1 MHSAFQRGC
10 SSFTASSRDSKLIV
24 PALASGTTSTCQV
37 KLSPGPRRSWCFRP
51 SGMHMTRLAYP
62 VPPSRAKRK
71 PSTVF
76 AGGRLPGDASS
87 RTAPR
92 MPSSAAKS
100 AATSSSTMAS
110 TLLAPGLVTVI
121 FSRSPASTKRRRVTL
136 TLSPASS
143 NDAQTSAASTPTGR
157 GSTPSIS
164 RRSCDSRRVSPDHSP
179 SPENSPGRIEPS
191 RADTAKKRSRLS
203 ITRSEMSCPDEICV
217 VGSLGWRGLVRTTQ
231 SRNYRRRI
239 EYRPASERVVRPLA
253 ARQQVD
259 SHRLEVAH
267 ALVGAD
273 RFADPE
279 DAHRGMPLLDHVAQH
294 VEVRVV
300 GHSRLADAADGG
312 PDWRPGGV
320 ARLPPSAV
328 EPVTRGP
335 VARLPLP
342 EVDLVA
348 WAPAAGALLADEL
361 DPLGVLRPLAGVDDE
376 PHRPALVQEA
386 RVHAR
391 VALALSGQPFMPADQ
406 QRRFRV
412 ELDVVDRREQ
422 RDDGEGVGDEVG
434 DDADVGRRAGQRLLL
449 QDLDPDLLHA
459 LQEVAERALLGQQ
472 HAEQP
477 DLELEV
483 IVVGGHDLDAARRCV
498 EEPAV
503 LVRRRPKG
511 FLDQHDVAQ
520 LVVALERGKVRC
532 GRGRDVRDDVRAR
545 LQLALELVARG

>member
-51 SGMHMTRLAYP
+51 SGMHMTRLAYS

-76 AGGRLPGDASS
+76 AGGTLRGDASS
-87 RTAPR
+87 GTAPR
-92 MPSSAAKS
+92 MPSMAAKS

-110 TLLAPGLVTVI
+110 TVLSPGLVTVI
-121 FSRSPASTKRRRVTL
+121 FSRSPPSTKRRRVTF
-136 TLSPASS
+136 TLSAASS

-239 EYRPASERVVRPLA
+239 EYRPAAERVVRPLA

-279 DAHRGMPLLDHVAQH
+279 DAHRGMPLVDHVAQH

-312 PDWRPGGV
+312 PNC
-320 ARLPPSAV
+320 RLGAV
-328 EPVTRGP
+328 D
-335 VARLPLP
+335 RLPLP
-342 EVDLVA
+342 EVELVA
-348 WAPAAGALLADEL
+348 WAPAAGALLAGAL
-361 DPLGVLRPLAGVDDE
+361 NSLGGLRPLAGVDDE

-412 ELDVVDRREQ
+412 
-422 RDDGEGVGDEVG
+422 
-434 DDADVGRRAGQRLLL
+434 A
-449 QDLDPDLLHA
+449 P
-459 LQEVAERALLGQQ
+459 
-472 HAEQP
+472 
-477 DLELEV
+477 
-483 IVVGGHDLDAARRCV
+483 
-498 EEPAV
+498 
-503 LVRRRPKG
+503 
-511 FLDQHDVAQ
+511 
-520 LVVALERGKVRC
+520 
-532 GRGRDVRDDVRAR
+532 
-545 LQLALELVARG
+545 